1 MRSDL
6 QPAWLR
12 ARFSRRPTGT
22 LSFGILVWGL
32 VWLAGCAGPAVCP
45 TNQAASAPPGERAKG
60 SPVKSAGTY
69 DKNGRL
75 IKKNAFHPSSRQ
87 VGN

>member
-1 MRSDL
+1 MRTEP
-6 QPAWLR
+6 QPAW
-12 ARFSRRPTGT
+12 ARTRYSRQPMMGAIC
-22 LSFGILVWGL
+22 LALCLAW
-32 VWLAGCAGPAVCP
+32 AGCTGPAVCP

-60 SPVKSAGTY
+60 APVKSAGTY